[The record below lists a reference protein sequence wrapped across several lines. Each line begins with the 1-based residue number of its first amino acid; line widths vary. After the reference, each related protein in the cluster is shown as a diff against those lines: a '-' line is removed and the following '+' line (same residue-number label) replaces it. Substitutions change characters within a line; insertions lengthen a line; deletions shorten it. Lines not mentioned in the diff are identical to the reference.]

1 MIHLPHLTSVRHPRM
16 PISERAAIFSPFAA
30 LTGHAGA
37 IAETARLTDQKMEL
51 DEDTKAELDRR
62 QAVLLE
68 HIAEQPEITVTWF
81 QPDERKD
88 GGAYLT
94 AAGRLRKLNA
104 IQRLLVL
111 TDGTEIPLDDVAGIE
126 SKSRNKRKTG
136 VSRNGNASQVV
147 RSRFS
152 LLEITGA
159 RRRKGEGYEHPKA
172 HRLQCHVCCTGSS
185 HGNDHA
191 TGRAILRDWTSCL
204 CQSGE
209 GCSGGR
215 FRVSAGSIPEGLW
228 FLPSE
233 SSPDAGVLPRL

>member
-1 MIHLPHLTSVRHPRM
+1 MSGKYDDILYLPHPTSTRHPRM

-94 AAGRLRKLNA
+94 TTGQLKKIDQVERRLF
-104 IQRLLVL
+104 LL
-111 TDGTEIPLDDVAGIE
+111 DGTKIPLDDVARLESECFQDQSQIE
-126 SKSRNKRKTG
+126 Y
-136 VSRNGNASQVV
+136 V
-147 RSRFS
+147 
-152 LLEITGA
+152 
-159 RRRKGEGYEHPKA
+159 
-172 HRLQCHVCCTGSS
+172 
-185 HGNDHA
+185 
-191 TGRAILRDWTSCL
+191 
-204 CQSGE
+204 
-209 GCSGGR
+209 
-215 FRVSAGSIPEGLW
+215 
-228 FLPSE
+228 
-233 SSPDAGVLPRL
+233 